1 MSDRDLEKNND
12 FTQEENIIED
22 KKDNTNKKVDFFP
35 RLIAAFVDQAVALAI
50 SIGLLFAF
58 DGILRLIGFFI
69 ADRPTMFFIIYVA
82 VNVLYSPILES
93 TKLRATLG
101 KYLLR
106 I

>member
-35 RLIAAFVDQAVALAI
+35 RLIAAFVDQAIALAI

-93 TKLRATLG
+93 TKLRATVG